1 MPRKKQPSEQQPEQS
16 TQDQP
21 LQQQQGLQSS
31 SDTIQFTSQ
40 TVSSL
45 FERKLA
51 LDGQEAANVA
61 WDSFNEAFVSTCEE
75 RFSEFVNCLLPELQ
89 ATFGRLQQ
97 RSTDRQ
103 VKRQNI
109 ITRIQAI
116 AQTVEATQKTL
127 VASPMGF
134 VNYEEH
140 PLLEATT
147 EETES

>member
-1 MPRKKQPSEQQPEQS
+1 MPRKKQSPDQQPEQS
-16 TQDQP
+16 QN
-21 LQQQQGLQSS
+21 LQNSS
-31 SDTIQFTSQ
+31 ETIQLTAQ

-61 WDSFNEAFVSTCEE
+61 WDAFNEAFVSACEE
-75 RFSEFVNCLLPELQ
+75 RFNEFVNCLLPELQ

-103 VKRQNI
+103 LKRQNI

-140 PLLEATT
+140 PLLEAT
-147 EETES
+147 EDQNHE

>member
-1 MPRKKQPSEQQPEQS
+1 MPRKKQTEQQPEQP
-16 TQDQP
+16 TQDQQNE
-21 LQQQQGLQSS
+21 QQHGLQTS
-31 SDTIQFTSQ
+31 SDTIQFTAQ
-40 TVSSL
+40 TVSTL

-61 WDSFNEAFVSTCEE
+61 WDAFNESFVSTCEE

-109 ITRIQAI
+109 ITRIQNI
-116 AQTVEATQKTL
+116 AATVEATQKTL

-134 VNYEEH
+134 VDYEVQ
-140 PLLEATT
+140 PQLEATQEV
-147 EETES
+147 EE